1 MKQQL
6 VLIETPPEWRLDDS
20 TRELGLR
27 GLAEARQALETA
39 DRWLHHD
46 EARPAA

>member
-6 VLIETPPEWRLDDS
+6 VLIENPPEWRIDEP
-20 TRELGLR
+20 TRELGRR

-39 DRWLHHD
+39 HRWLPTD
-46 EARPAA
+46 ESRSAA